1 MVILIF
7 FVIGQAVDLVI
18 DYGHMTPI
26 VDTHYDNHT
35 LHVLL
40 LLLAKYWQ
48 QWLSSPPT
56 PSPQHPKPYGVP
68 ASNQ

>member
-26 VDTHYDNHT
+26 VDTHRHIYFLMVGD
-35 LHVLL
+35 
-40 LLLAKYWQ
+40 
-48 QWLSSPPT
+48 SPRR
-56 PSPQHPKPYGVP
+56 HDYLDY
-68 ASNQ
+68 